1 MRFAIPSPTGPDPD
15 THVRTRLPGGGYV
28 DLRPLCRGETGPLD
42 LVFGGL
48 SSGSRQRRYLV
59 PMPRLPGSFR
69 RLLTDVDGCDHVAWL
84 ALAHGRPAG
93 LARYVRSAPDRA
105 DLAFEVVDA
114 QQGRG
119 IGSVLVD
126 AVGTVA
132 AAHGIAWLEAVVEP
146 DNAASLALLGRLG
159 IRLAAD
165 GGLLAGRGR
174 LRLPTPAR
182 VDRAAVLALA
192 ARTRCGDDAP
202 VPALLTS

>member
-1 MRFAIPSPTGPDPD
+1 MRLAIPSPTGPGPD
-15 THVRTRLPGGGYV
+15 THVRTRLPDGGYAA
-28 DLRPLCRGETGPLD
+28 LRPLRAGETGPLD
-42 LVFGGL
+42 AVFDGL
-48 SSGSRQRRYLV
+48 SPRSRQRRYLV
-59 PMPRLPGSFR
+59 PMPRLPGPFR

-84 ALAHGRPAG
+84 ALVHGRPAG
-93 LARYVRSAPDRA
+93 LARYVRTGPDRA

-114 QQGRG
+114 HHGRG

-132 AAHGIAWLEAVVEP
+132 VARGITWLEAVVEP
-146 DNAASLALLGRLG
+146 GNAASLALLGRLG
-159 IRLAAD
+159 IGLSAD

-174 LRLPTPAR
+174 FRLPTPAR

>member
-1 MRFAIPSPTGPDPD
+1 MRLAFPSSRTGPDG
-15 THVRTRLPGGGYV
+15 HVRTRLAGGGYV
-28 DLRPLCRGETGPLD
+28 DLRPLCGGETGPLD
-42 LVFGGL
+42 AVFDGL
-48 SSGSRQRRYLV
+48 SARSRQRRYLV

-84 ALAHGRPAG
+84 AVVRGRPAG
-93 LARYVRSAPDRA
+93 LARYVRTAPDRA

-114 QQGRG
+114 HHGRG

-132 AAHGIAWLEAVVEP
+132 TARGITCLEAVVER
-146 DNAASLALLGRLG
+146 DNAASRALLAGLG
-159 IRLAAD
+159 VGLTPD

-202 VPALLTS
+202 TPALLTS